1 MNLLDIRV
9 EQEIFQET
17 IVARLVS
24 IHPRDTAIVVVGE
37 SQRGEVDAISI
48 ADTRTVVDVDEDD
61 ARRKFV
67 LDYTH
72 KTLASA
78 WGDPESRNDASERH
92 VLQQQIE
99 LLTAERQQLYR
110 QLSASGQPAHPE
122 YLKQQ
127 FHDGWNRRTDARTK
141 LICVPNRTGNAL
153 CAWHDSRRERRA
165 YPPRMAPA
173 GTLNCGC
180 TEEEALFEES
190 LARNGVGSYRPSGD
204 QVRMDPALRAPLLE
218 ILKRRY
224 GYRDGDFE
232 INPQTGTWNEGEGH
246 REWEERLR
254 TSRRP

>member
-1 MNLLDIRV
+1 MSHSSTAHPSQHRSSQTPYGATFATSTQVFNSP
-9 EQEIFQET
+9 
-17 IVARLVS
+17 VS
-24 IHPRDTAIVVVGE
+24 AYNQQLYSPPT
-37 SQRGEVDAISI
+37 
-48 ADTRTVVDVDEDD
+48 T
-61 ARRKFV
+61 
-67 LDYTH
+67 
-72 KTLASA
+72 
-78 WGDPESRNDASERH
+78 
-92 VLQQQIE
+92 LQQFQADDVKPMFAGYSPNDSQLRQQLQQLQHQVE

-122 YLKQQ
+122 YLKPQ
-127 FHDGWNRRTDARTK
+127 FHEGWHRRTDARTK
-141 LICVPNRTGNAL
+141 LICASNRAGNAL

-204 QVRMDPALRAPLLE
+204 QVRMDPGLRRPLLDL
-218 ILKRRY
+218 LKRRY

-232 INPQTGTWNEGEGH
+232 INPMTGTWSDGESH